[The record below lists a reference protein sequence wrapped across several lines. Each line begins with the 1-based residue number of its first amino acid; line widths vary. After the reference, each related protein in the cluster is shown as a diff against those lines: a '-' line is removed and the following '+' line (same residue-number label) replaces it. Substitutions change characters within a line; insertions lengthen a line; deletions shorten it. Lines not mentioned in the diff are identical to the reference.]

1 LLNSNRPPNSYS
13 VVSLDEH
20 AVPFGTAGEAVTD
33 AGRRS
38 SAVVV
43 EVVSAALFPPTSSV
57 FFAADSSVFFAAL
70 TSLKRVQ
77 QCVF

>member
-1 LLNSNRPPNSYS
+1 LLNSNRAPNSYS

-20 AVPFGTAGEAVTD
+20 AVPFGTAGEAATD

-57 FFAADSSVFFAAL
+57 VFAAL

-77 QCVF
+77 QTTNACYKQ